1 MEKFDC
7 FQVYSYNH
15 SVNMLVNK
23 IWVKN
28 DRVYFRVLEEL
39 ENSNNHLETRK
50 IRIRKEQDPNVYSIH
65 VNSIF
70 TLRCKL
76 YF

>member
-1 MEKFDC
+1 MFVRMEKFDC
-7 FQVYSYNH
+7 FQVYSYNN
-15 SVNMLVNK
+15 SVNMLVDK
-23 IWVKN
+23 IWVKD

-39 ENSNNHLETRK
+39 ENSRNHSVL
-50 IRIRKEQDPNVYSIH
+50 RKEQDPNVYSIH
-65 VNSIF
+65 VSSLF